1 MNDLSYL
8 LNDDDVISTSESALM
23 FQCTFK
29 ASEFLSIMESKLE
42 EENLFQEG
50 IECQLLR
57 PNQSWTT
64 GKFRIRLEFCPDDL
78 NTESEEAQGIPTS
91 EYTPPPTIPS
101 TSSDSNSEVPPLV
114 NQETK
119 SVGMWS

>member
-1 MNDLSYL
+1 MSDSSYL

-29 ASEFLSIMESKLE
+29 TSEFLSIMESKLE

-78 NTESEEAQGIPTS
+78 NTESEEAHGIPTS